1 MKIETKYDIGKEVWL
16 MNNNQVYQGVIANI
30 RVSVCNEVNT
40 TYTVR
45 VKNMSGS
52 WTIDRNEGKLFES
65 KEELLKSL

>member
-1 MKIETKYDIGKEVWL
+1 MKIETKYDIGQEVWV
-16 MNNNQVYQGVIANI
+16 MDNNQVYQGVITNI
-30 RVSVCNEVNT
+30 TVSVCDEVKT

-52 WTIDRNEGKLFES
+52 WTIDRNEERLFNL

>member
-1 MKIETKYDIGKEVWL
+1 MKIETKYDIGQEVWV
-16 MNNNQVYQGVIANI
+16 MDNNQVYQGVITNI
-30 RVSVCNEVNT
+30 TVSVCNKAKT

-52 WTIDRNEGKLFES
+52 WTIDRNEEQLFES